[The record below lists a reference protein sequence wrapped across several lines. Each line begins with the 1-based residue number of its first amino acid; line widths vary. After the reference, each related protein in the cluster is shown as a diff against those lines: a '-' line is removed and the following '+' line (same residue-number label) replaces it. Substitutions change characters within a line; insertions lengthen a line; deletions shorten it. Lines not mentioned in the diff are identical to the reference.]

1 MSIDSLL
8 TNPQETVGIEY
19 KEWLNLSSREHQAV
33 LARALIALANFGGG
47 KVVFGFKSINQGIL
61 TPY

>member
-19 KEWLNLSSREHQAV
+19 KEWLDLSLPEHQAV
-33 LARALIALANFGGG
+33 LARAWLC
-47 KVVFGFKSINQGIL
+47 
-61 TPY
+61 